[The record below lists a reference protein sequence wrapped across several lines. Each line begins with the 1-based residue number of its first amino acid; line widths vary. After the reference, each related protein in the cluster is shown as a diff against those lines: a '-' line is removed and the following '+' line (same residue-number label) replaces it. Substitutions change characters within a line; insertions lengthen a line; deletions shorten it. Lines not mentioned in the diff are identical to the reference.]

1 MAKNTKYS
9 RGPVMFRGEMIPEE
23 TTDARLLASQD
34 SDFIHT
40 DPWRIMRIQS
50 EFVEGFGTLA
60 DIEPS
65 ISIFGSAR
73 SKPGDPMYEIGVE
86 IGKQLV
92 EAGYGVITGGGPGAM
107 EAGNKGAHE
116 AGGSSVG
123 LGIELPMEQ
132 GMNDYVNIGI
142 NFRYF
147 FVRKVMFLKY
157 SLGFV
162 VLPGGYGTMDELF
175 EALTLVQ
182 TQKVKGFPVVL
193 VGSEYWGGLV
203 DWISKTMKAAG
214 MISVDDDELFTVV
227 DTAEDAVAAINSG
240 LAKLAQQEKD
250 AVASG
255 ADDGQ

>member
-1 MAKNTKYS
+1 
-9 RGPVMFRGEMIPEE
+9 MFRGEMIPEE
-23 TTDARLLASQD
+23 TTDTRLLASQE
-34 SDFIHT
+34 SDFVHT

-50 EFVEGFGTLA
+50 EFVEGFDTLA
-60 DIEPS
+60 NIEPS

-73 SKPGDPMYEIGVE
+73 SKPGDPMYELGVAIGE
-86 IGKQLV
+86 KLV

-107 EAGNKGAHE
+107 EAGNKGAHR
-116 AGGSSVG
+116 ADGSSVG

-132 GMNDYVNIGI
+132 GINEFVNIGI

-157 SLGFV
+157 SLGFI

-203 DWISKTMKAAG
+203 DWIRTTMKSEG
-214 MISVDDDELFTVV
+214 MISEGDDELFSVV
-227 DTAEDAVAAINSG
+227 DTAEDAVAAIEAG
-240 LAKLAQQEKD
+240 LAKLAQSEKD
-250 AVASG
+250 AEAAPSRPIGITVV
-255 ADDGQ
+255 